1 MPWEESGTY
10 SSKAYGT
17 PNIHSQTDFE
27 GQSISVAQ
35 IFNFVGDQTNVVN
48 AKLSSLK
55 ATGSSISITD
65 MFEMQMKM
73 NRLSQ
78 FSEMAT
84 SVVSAAGTAISSI
97 ARNVK

>member
-1 MPWEESGTY
+1 MPWTAAASFATKVYSGLD
-10 SSKAYGT
+10 
-17 PNIHSQTDFE
+17 IHSTADFN
-27 GQSISVAQ
+27 GQSFNVAQ
-35 IFNFVGDQTNVVN
+35 LFDFVGDQTNVVN

-84 SVVSAAGTAISSI
+84 SVVSAANTAISSI